1 MQKAQFKRGAT
12 SIYVVIVVMLLL
24 TVITAS
30 FIRIIVSEANKTT
43 NDDLA
48 QSAYDS
54 ALAGVEDAKIALKK
68 YYDCTVDA
76 EKAES
81 EECAPIVTA
90 FNTGLGAA
98 DVTDTAS
105 PSYGYCDVVADAL
118 GRVDP
123 DAAIKEVLIRESD
136 ETAREGYEYITQA
149 YTCVMIDNTLGD
161 YRSTL
166 NSSTPI
172 RVIPLKTANP
182 ANITGLRISWYTS
195 EDGDFRNLNF
205 GNKEYFKPYGYP
217 LATPPTISARFIQT
231 APDFTLQQ
239 LVSSHGESN
248 SDTGTVFLVPT
259 DETSGINHIQSSVL
273 ALSDDHSTT
282 NYPQKVKCDKDSGN
296 EFACS
301 VSMALPKAI
310 GDNANRNDATFYLIL
325 DLPYDQPQTTFSV
338 QLCQDS
344 AGTCEGDDAV
354 ADFIDAQIAIDATG
368 RANDMYSRIEARI
381 EFSDIYYPFPR
392 YALEAT
398 GSDDDAI
405 SKNFYVTSDCIRW
418 NTAGEIVGSCPDS
431 DEEPTKL

>member
-1 MQKAQFKRGAT
+1 MRKAQFKRGAT
-12 SIYVVIVVMLLL
+12 SIYVVIIVMLLL

-30 FIRIIVSEANKTT
+30 FIRIIVGEANKTT

-68 YYDCTVDA
+68 YYDCNVDE
-76 EKAES
+76 EKRES
-81 EECAPIVTA
+81 EECAPVINA
-90 FNTGLGAA
+90 FNIGLGAA
-98 DVTDTAS
+98 DVTDTTS
-105 PSYGYCDVVADAL
+105 PSYGYCDVVGEAL
-118 GRVDP
+118 GRISSDDSV
-123 DAAIKEVLIRESD
+123 KEVLIKESD
-136 ETAREGYEYITQA
+136 DPSREGYEYIDQA
-149 YTCVMIDNTLGD
+149 YTCIMIDNTLGD

-166 NSSTPI
+166 SAATPI
-172 RVIPLKTANP
+172 RVIPIKTNDP
-182 ANITGLRISWYTS
+182 SGITGFRISWYTS

-205 GNKEYFKPYGYP
+205 GNKDYFRPYGYP
-217 LATPPTISARFIQT
+217 LATPPTISARLIQT
-231 APDFTLQQ
+231 APDFSLEQFFQTH
-239 LVSSHGESN
+239 STDKTN
-248 SDTGTVFLVPT
+248 DGTVFLVPT
-259 DETSGINHIQSSVL
+259 DANTGINHIQSSVL

-282 NYPQKVKCDKDSGN
+282 NNPQKVKCSKDTSE

-301 VSMALPKAI
+301 VSIAIPKPL
-310 GDNANRNDATFYLIL
+310 GDTARRNDTTFYLVL

-338 QLCQDS
+338 QLCKDS
-344 AGTCEGDDAV
+344 SGTCNGSDAI
-354 ADFIDAQIAIDATG
+354 ADFVDAQIAIDATG

-381 EFSDIYYPFPR
+381 EFSDLYFPFPR

-431 DEEPTKL
+431 ADEPTEL